1 MFEQLVV
8 DGYNVIH
15 AWKDLRPLL
24 AASLEEAR
32 EGLIARLST
41 LAQVTGTSVTVV
53 FDAHRTQANQL
64 SEEWRDGLRVVFTRR
79 GHSADHAIERL
90 AYLASER
97 REPLVVATSDSF
109 HRSMLR
115 GMGAAVIDPEE
126 LLRRVRGAE
135 AELARQ
141 LRSYS
146 RP

>member
-24 AASLEEAR
+24 VESLEEAR

-41 LAQVTGTSVTVV
+41 LAQVTGISATVV
-53 FDAHRTQANQL
+53 FDAHRTQASQS

-79 GHSADHAIERL
+79 GHSADHAIERFAFL
-90 AYLASER
+90 AAER
-97 REPLVVATSDSF
+97 AEPLVVATSDSF

-115 GMGAAVIDPEE
+115 GMGAAVIDPDE
-126 LLRRVRGAE
+126 LLRRVRAAE
-135 AELARQ
+135 AELGRQ

>member
-1 MFEQLVV
+1 MYEQLAV

-24 AASLEEAR
+24 LISLEEAR

-41 LAQVTGTSVTVV
+41 LAQVTGISVTVV
-53 FDAHRTQANQL
+53 FDAYRTQASQL

-90 AYLASER
+90 AYLAGER
-97 REPLVVATSDSF
+97 GEPLVVVTSDSF

-115 GMGAAVIDPEE
+115 GMGAAVIDPDE
-126 LLRRVRGAE
+126 LLRRARTAE
-135 AELARQ
+135 ADRARQ

>member
-1 MFEQLVV
+1 VPEQLVV

-15 AWKDLRPLL
+15 AWKDLRPLVPE
-24 AASLEEAR
+24 SLELAR

-41 LAQVTGTSVTVV
+41 LAQITGSEVTVV
-53 FDAHRTQANQL
+53 FDAHRTSAHRGN
-64 SEEWRDGLRVVFTRR
+64 EEMRDGVRVLFTRR

-90 AYLASER
+90 AYLARER
-97 REPLVVATSDSF
+97 GELLMVATSDSF

-115 GMGAAVIDPEE
+115 GMGAAVIGADE
-126 LLRRVRGAE
+126 LLRQVQGAE

-141 LRSYS
+141 LRDHS